1 MSLAWARMGILILAM
16 FVMVMMS
23 MVVVIF
29 VIVVMMRDHARA
41 YSPASCVR
49 RAVRQNIQNAVLI
62 MITAE
67 INWSHGS
74 AD

>member
-1 MSLAWARMGILILAM
+1 MGSCMGILILAM

-29 VIVVMMRDHARA
+29 VIVMMMLIIMPVHILQPVAFA
-41 YSPASCVR
+41 AP
-49 RAVRQNIQNAVLI
+49 VRQNIQNAVLI

-67 INWSHGS
+67 ISWSHGS

>member
-1 MSLAWARMGILILAM
+1 MGILILM

-29 VIVVMMRDHARA
+29 VIVVMMRMIMLVHILQPVAFAAPYARTSRSGANNDH
-41 YSPASCVR
+41 CGN
-49 RAVRQNIQNAVLI
+49 QL
-62 MITAE
+62 
-67 INWSHGS
+67 SHGS